1 MIPIVGK
8 NTEGGGVNQCLELN
22 NLFLFF
28 LLKPY
33 VTVLHPTCMSR
44 YLIMSLLRALHQ
56 ISIKHE
62 QK

>member
-1 MIPIVGK
+1 MKPIVGK
-8 NTEGGGVNQCLELN
+8 NTERGGESVFRAETI
-22 NLFLFF
+22 FFFF

-33 VTVLHPTCMSR
+33 VTVLHPKCMSI

-56 ISIKHE
+56 ISIKNE